1 MECTETNEMR
11 DGIWLKIKENTLN
24 KEIENTKS
32 FSVSQIMLRME
43 WGVFPF
49 LAFNVFQPK
58 RNWKWNGNETHLG
71 VRGRVQRNT
80 ESLYVYVYKAIS
92 KSKKKM
98 KIKTN

>member
-1 MECTETNEMR
+1 MEYTETNEMR

-49 LAFNVFQPK
+49 LPFNVFQQK
-58 RNWKWNGNETHLG
+58 RNWNWNGNETL
-71 VRGRVQRNT
+71 
-80 ESLYVYVYKAIS
+80 
-92 KSKKKM
+92 
-98 KIKTN
+98 